1 MKRVVVTSLGAISP
15 VGSTAEENWQSI
27 VNSKSGIS
35 TITIFDIS
43 QYACKIAGEVK
54 NYSPEKYFHVRDIK
68 RMDRF
73 IQFSMVAG
81 TECLE
86 KAKLDLSKENL
97 ERIGVYMGVGI
108 GGLIEIQANYKVAL
122 EKGPKRISPFFI
134 PMAISNL
141 AAGHLS
147 LKYGLKG
154 PNLCITSACSSS
166 SHAIG
171 ESFRLIQR
179 GEVDMMLSG
188 GAESAVCELGI
199 GGFCAMRAMS
209 EKNDQP
215 TKASRPFDK
224 DRDGFVMGEG
234 AAVILLEELEHA
246 KKRGATIL
254 AEVVGYGSNSD
265 AFHITQPSEN
275 GEGAARCMKLA
286 IEDAKISPDKI
297 DYINAHGTS
306 TPIGDIIETQAIKTV
321 FGDHAYKLAVS
332 STKSMTGHLLGAAG
346 ALEAMF
352 SIQAMNENI
361 APPTIN
367 LDNPSPECDL
377 NYVPNEAQSKNIN
390 YALSNSFGFGGTN
403 GTLIFKK
410 YS

>member
-188 GAESAVCELGI
+188 GAESAVCRIE
-199 GGFCAMRAMS
+199 
-209 EKNDQP
+209 
-215 TKASRPFDK
+215 SR
-224 DRDGFVMGEG
+224 GCC
-234 AAVILLEELEHA
+234 
-246 KKRGATIL
+246 
-254 AEVVGYGSNSD
+254 S
-265 AFHITQPSEN
+265 
-275 GEGAARCMKLA
+275 C
-286 IEDAKISPDKI
+286 
-297 DYINAHGTS
+297 
-306 TPIGDIIETQAIKTV
+306 
-321 FGDHAYKLAVS
+321 
-332 STKSMTGHLLGAAG
+332 
-346 ALEAMF
+346 
-352 SIQAMNENI
+352 
-361 APPTIN
+361 
-367 LDNPSPECDL
+367 
-377 NYVPNEAQSKNIN
+377 
-390 YALSNSFGFGGTN
+390 
-403 GTLIFKK
+403 
-410 YS
+410 